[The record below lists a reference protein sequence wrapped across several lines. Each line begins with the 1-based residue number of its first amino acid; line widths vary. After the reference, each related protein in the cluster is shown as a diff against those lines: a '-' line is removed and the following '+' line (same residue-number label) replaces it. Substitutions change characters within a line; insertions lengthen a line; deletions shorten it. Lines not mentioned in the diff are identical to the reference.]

1 MMSHVV
7 NCCMRLEPHVVCG
20 DMEGIVI
27 CIVLLFLDEPW
38 NKDSLQDDAQSL
50 QI

>member
-1 MMSHVV
+1 MMIHVV

-38 NKDSLQDDAQSL
+38 NKTGLQEDASGM

>member
-1 MMSHVV
+1 MMIHVV

-27 CIVLLFLDEPW
+27 CIVLLFLDERW
-38 NKDSLQDDAQSL
+38 NKNSLQDDAQSL

>member
-1 MMSHVV
+1 MMIHVV
-7 NCCMRLEPHVVCG
+7 NCCMRLEPPVVCG

-27 CIVLLFLDEPW
+27 GTVLLFLDGPL
-38 NKDSLQDDAQSL
+38 NKTGLQEDASGM